1 MRKITLSLAVLLF
14 GLGITSC
21 ITPRTPSS
29 FSQITDIDRNL
40 FKATNELLNYVS
52 SDRFEPADCAPFL
65 DNVYAEIYTTNVE
78 YFHKNILEQE
88 SKNIVRNI
96 WLTRLA
102 LREKLKTWGES
113 KQLTAQCIKS
123 VRNGFRAG
131 RVLEDYLL
139 AMHHGWPRINEKK
152 SNKTKA
158 LDRFEDFGIL
168 NPKYE
173 NLELKSGDVLL
184 SRGTAVVSAV
194 IARITE
200 VDTNFSHVAVLYIDE
215 QGKKWVV
222 EAHIEIG
229 TTITPWEK
237 YISDGKARVAIF
249 RNPDERLAS
258 AAAKNIYQKA
268 AGYLKRTGK
277 NIPYD
282 FGMNMKSQNEVFCS
296 EIASWAYSLASKGA
310 FQMPLHPS
318 RLMGSPDLMDRLK
331 SNQTDTFAPADM
343 EADTRFEMIGEWRD
357 VVQVGSIHEIDSV
370 MTSMMDWMNAK
381 NYVLRESATTAIMK
395 YVAWTGR
402 KLPLL
407 NEALGLKEKMPTNMA
422 PSVIGT
428 MITLQDVGEILVQDL
443 TAENMKTFAR
453 TGFRMTPRQMY
464 LYLEAV
470 RAADQAE
477 WNKTFGR
484 VKFHNRMRP

>member
-1 MRKITLSLAVLLF
+1 MRKIVQPLAILLF
-14 GLGITSC
+14 AGALLSCTTS
-21 ITPRTPSS
+21 RTPSS

-52 SDRFEPADCAPFL
+52 SDRFEAADCKPFL
-65 DNVYAEIYTTNVE
+65 DNVYSEIYTTNAE

-88 SKNIVRNI
+88 ATNIVRNI

-102 LREKLKTWGES
+102 LRDKLKTWGET
-113 KQLTAQCIKS
+113 KQLTPECIAS
-123 VRNGFRAG
+123 TRNAFRAG

-139 AMHHGWPRINEKK
+139 AMHFKWPRLNEKK
-152 SNKTKA
+152 TNKTKA

-168 NPKYE
+168 NPKYDK
-173 NLELKSGDVLL
+173 LELKSGDILL
-184 SRGTAVVSAV
+184 SRGSAVVSAV

-200 VDTNFSHVAVLYIDE
+200 VDTNFSHVAVVYIDE

-229 TTITPWEK
+229 TTVTPWEK
-237 YISDGKARVAIF
+237 YVADGKARVAVF
-249 RNPDERLAS
+249 RQSDERLAS
-258 AAAKNIYQKA
+258 AAAKEIYLKA
-268 AGYLKRTGK
+268 KGYQKRTGK

-296 EIASWAYSLASKGA
+296 EIGSWAYSLASKGA
-310 FQMPLHPS
+310 FQMPLYPS
-318 RLMGSPDLMDRLK
+318 HLMGSPDLMSRLNIK
-331 SNQTDTFAPADM
+331 VKETFAPADM
-343 EADTRFEMIGEWRD
+343 EVDTRFEMIAEWRD

-370 MTSMMDWMNAK
+370 MTSMMDWMNNK
-381 NYVLRESATTAIMK
+381 KYILRESATTAIMK

-402 KLPLL
+402 RLPLVD
-407 NEALGLKEKMPTNMA
+407 EALKEKMPTNMP
-422 PSVIGT
+422 PSTIGT
-428 MITLQDVGEILVQDL
+428 MITIQDVGETLAQEL
-443 TAENMKTFAR
+443 AAENMKTFAR

-464 LYLEAV
+464 LYLEGV
-470 RAADQAE
+470 RAADLAE